1 MGRMEFSL
9 QPRLEQR
16 LKMAPQIIQS
26 IEILQLPLLALLERI
41 QQEQLENP
49 LLETEDAPDPEAAP
63 APAPLT
69 RAEEAE
75 LRDDFRRVRAIEE
88 DYHDYFRQSGPR
100 SASDREDDRDEKM
113 EAIQNAPNRRPSL
126 RDHLNEQ
133 VRFLDMPPRRREICE
148 AIINNLDRD
157 GRLPFAIE
165 EIAESL
171 DRPAT
176 SEEARQ
182 ALGIVQSLDPPGIA
196 ARDLTECLLLQLDR
210 SHPDFPLEREIVVHH
225 LADIQANRFL
235 KIARDTGASIEDV
248 KRAVGAICMLHPAP
262 GRLYDNEIIPTISP
276 DVYVEWAEDH
286 YEVRLDDAALPRLRI
301 NAEYRDLMSSQDTE
315 PGTRQFLH
323 KKMESA
329 RWLIDSIIQRRKT
342 LLKVASEIVR
352 AQQEFLDRGIAALK
366 PLKMQEIAD
375 AVGIHV
381 ATVSRAIRHK
391 YMQTPRGLF
400 PMKFFFTGGTQSA
413 QGDVESWD
421 AVRQRIS
428 DLVAAEDK
436 SAPLSDDDIVKRL
449 AEDGITI
456 ARRTVTKYRKALR
469 IPSSRQRRSY

>member
-26 IEILQLPLLALLERI
+26 IEILQLPLLALIERI

-49 LLETEDAPDPEAAP
+49 LLDTEETADLDAAP
-63 APAPLT
+63 PAAPLT
-69 RAEEAE
+69 KAETAE
-75 LRDDFRRVRAIEE
+75 VKDDFRRVEAIEG
-88 DYHDYFRQSGPR
+88 DYHDYFRQAGPR
-100 SASDREDDRDEKM
+100 SGGGDDERDEKM
-113 EAIQNAPNRRPSL
+113 EAIQNAPNPRPSL
-126 RDHLNEQ
+126 RDHLTEQ
-133 VRFLDMPPRRREICE
+133 IRFLDLPPRRREVCD

-157 GRLPFAIE
+157 GRLPFPIE

-171 DRPAT
+171 DRPA
-176 SEEARQ
+176 SVEEARR
-182 ALGIVQSLDPPGIA
+182 ALEVVQRLDPPGIA

-210 SHPDFPLEREIVVHH
+210 SHPDFAMEREIVLHH
-225 LADIQANRFL
+225 LADIEGNRFP
-235 KIARDTGASIEDV
+235 KIAKETGYAIEDV
-248 KRAVGAICMLHPAP
+248 KRAIGAICMLHPAP
-262 GRLYDNEIIPTISP
+262 GRLYDNEVIPTIAP
-276 DVYVEWAEDH
+276 DVYVEWMEDH
-286 YEVRLDDAALPRLRI
+286 YEVRLDDNALPRLRI
-301 NAEYRDLMSSQDTE
+301 NDQYREMMGAQGADPE
-315 PGTRQFLH
+315 ARQFLQ

-329 RWLIDSIIQRRKT
+329 RWLIDAIVQRRKT
-342 LLKVASEIVR
+342 LLKVGSEIVR
-352 AQQEFLDRGIAALK
+352 AQQEFLEQGITALR
-366 PLKMQEIAD
+366 PLKMQEVAN

-400 PMKFFFTGGTQSA
+400 PMKFFFTGGTQSSE
-413 QGDVESWD
+413 GGMESWD

-436 SAPLSDDDIVKRL
+436 TAPLSDEDIEKKL
-449 AEDGITI
+449 AESGITI

>member
-26 IEILQLPLLALLERI
+26 IEILQLPLLALIERI

-49 LLETEDAPDPEAAP
+49 LLDTEEAAEPDAAP

-69 RAEEAE
+69 KAETDEVK
-75 LRDDFRRVRAIEE
+75 DDFRRVEAIEE
-88 DYHDYFRQSGPR
+88 DYHDYFRQTGPR
-100 SASDREDDRDEKM
+100 SGGGDDDRDEKM
-113 EAIQNAPNRRPSL
+113 EAIQNAPNPRPSL
-126 RDHLNEQ
+126 RDHLTEQ
-133 VRFLDMPPRRREICE
+133 LRFLDLPPRRREICD

-157 GRLPFAIE
+157 GRLPFPIE

-176 SEEARQ
+176 ADEARR
-182 ALGIVQSLDPPGIA
+182 ALDVVQKLDPPGIA

-210 SHPDFPLEREIVVHH
+210 SHPDFAMEREIVLHH
-225 LADIQANRFL
+225 LADIEGNRFP
-235 KIARDTGASIEDV
+235 KIAKETGYDIEDV

-262 GRLYDNEIIPTISP
+262 GRLYDNEVVPTIAP
-276 DVYVEWAEDH
+276 DVYVEWMEDH
-286 YEVRLDDAALPRLRI
+286 YEVRLDDNAMPRLRI
-301 NAEYRDLMSSQDTE
+301 NDQYRDMMTSQGADAE
-315 PGTRQFLH
+315 ARQFLQ

-329 RWLIDSIIQRRKT
+329 RWLIDAIMQRRKT
-342 LLKVASEIVR
+342 LLKVGSEIVR
-352 AQQEFLDRGIAALK
+352 AQQEFLEHGITALR
-366 PLKMQEIAD
+366 PLKMQEVAN

-400 PMKFFFTGGTQSA
+400 PMKFFFTGGTQSSE
-413 QGDVESWD
+413 GGMESWD

-436 SAPLSDDDIVKRL
+436 RAPLSDEDIEKKL
-449 AEDGITI
+449 AESGITI